1 MDYILPLV
9 VIILIIKFRLNEKQA
24 TFINVGYA
32 LIKLYPT
39 IKVGLSLL
47 IGIMTILFR
56 FQLELIQLFICCI
69 FLLFIAFYKK
79 IFFQFLI
86 KNISQKISMSKSFDV
101 KLFWRKFLS
110 N

>member
-79 IFFQFLI
+79 IFFQLFLVLI
-86 KNISQKISMSKSFDV
+86 GFGLFSSREVEVKVEKIVSS
-101 KLFWRKFLS
+101 
-110 N
+110 